1 MQTITT
7 TFSNTVLVID
17 DEQVVLDLFKRVLGE
32 KGLAVRA
39 AKNAEEAFALI
50 DREGFGC
57 VLADKN
63 LPGTDGIEI
72 VRRVRRLQPYC
83 ACIVMTG
90 YASTASAVEAL
101 RLGAVDYLE
110 KPFDDMDRIAT
121 RVDDALRA
129 MKDEYERQVLLAKL
143 RVVQGSESPQ
153 NDAPDDETV
162 VEAPDDSVRTT
173 PFEILEARVHH
184 ATADLRRRSLH
195 LLSRLVA
202 TKAAGREVLL
212 SGEGL
217 LEEVRRLRRS
227 GQADSAELK
236 QIEQRL
242 EDHLALARHAQSR

>member
-1 MQTITT
+1 
-7 TFSNTVLVID
+7 
-17 DEQVVLDLFKRVLGE
+17 
-32 KGLAVRA
+32 
-39 AKNAEEAFALI
+39 
-50 DREGFGC
+50 
-57 VLADKN
+57 
-63 LPGTDGIEI
+63 
-72 VRRVRRLQPYC
+72 
-83 ACIVMTG
+83 MTG

-143 RVVQGSESPQ
+143 RVVQGSESTQ

-162 VEAPDDSVRTT
+162 VEPPDDSVRTT